1 MISRQQLG
9 ILSLL
14 VAVQLGVIAHA
25 APPSAFD
32 QWQAV
37 NGDSV
42 SGQQC
47 GNTQTPSNEAI
58 SCAAG
63 YTCVTDI
70 SASGFVQRSVVA
82 PDGGQ
87 YFQTI
92 MTGESDSSGA
102 LLPSDESFVRS
113 GASGGVAGKQREE
126 SAAATPASANSTPAA
141 HGPYAYLASSN
152 GSIII
157 INLSLPDTLTYTDTL
172 RVSRSPLAVAV
183 SPNGAFLYASNND
196 DSTIWVIR
204 AFDRQVIDTITVPAN
219 AAALMVD
226 GAGERLY
233 VTHTSGDII
242 TVVDLRQ
249 RQVLAVLNL
258 AATLTDVVVHPD
270 DAHLIGLDL
279 TLDEVLI
286 IDALTGEIVT
296 RHPVPNGTANPGQV
310 TVSRDGATVYLALS
324 DGSNTTLHALDL
336 ASRQWRVAP
345 QTLTGIVTRLFFNFN
360 ADRLLVNT
368 YNPDAAVCSNA
379 RNGFY
384 AIDPVSLL
392 PTLVR
397 DLARGEEVI
406 ASEASDSTLV
416 LNRQTSRLHRLSAD
430 ALAAYGSVGTGSN
443 ANAGEHFIG
452 PVLAAALKTDTAL
465 LDFGTTAAGNTST
478 KRFTLR
484 NSGALPVTVIGLQL
498 SAEAAVAAALTSG
511 EFTVSK
517 DDCSGRTLLPDDTCD
532 VEVMHQP
539 TGDTAKQARLQI
551 TTDSEAVSA
560 AVDLT
565 GQGADQPTAS
575 ATGSGGG
582 GGVFAPYWLIALLL
596 VGATR
601 RRA

>member
-9 ILSLL
+9 ILSLS

-25 APPSAFD
+25 APPIAYD

-37 NGDSV
+37 DGDIV
-42 SGQQC
+42 SEQQC
-47 GNTQTPSNEAI
+47 GGTQNPSGNAI
-58 SCAAG
+58 PCPAG
-63 YTCVTDI
+63 YTCATEV
-70 SASGFVQRSVVA
+70 AALGFLQRTVA
-82 PDGGQ
+82 ADDDGGP

-92 MTGESDSSGA
+92 ITEKSDGSGA
-102 LLPSDESFVRS
+102 LVPSDESFVRS
-113 GASGGVAGKQREE
+113 GANSGGVAGKEREE
-126 SAAATPASANSTPAA
+126 SAATTPASANSTPAA

-152 GSIII
+152 GSIIV

-172 RVSRSPLAVAV
+172 RVSRSPFAVAV

-196 DSTIWVIR
+196 DSTISVIR
-204 AFDRQVIDTITVPAN
+204 AFDRQVIDTIAIPTN

-233 VTHTSGDII
+233 VTHTSGII

-258 AATLTDVVVHPD
+258 AATLTDVVIHPD

-279 TLDEVLI
+279 ALDEVQI

-296 RHPVPNGTANPGQV
+296 RHPVPNGTANTGQMA
-310 TVSRDGATVYLALS
+310 VSRDGATVYLALS
-324 DGSNTTLHALDL
+324 DGSSTTLHALDL

-345 QTLTGIVTRLFFNFN
+345 QTLIGIVTRLFFNFN

-384 AIDPVSLL
+384 AIDTVSLL

-430 ALAAYGSVGTGSN
+430 ALTAYGSVGTGSN

-452 PVLAAALKTDTAL
+452 PVLAAALDTDTAL

-484 NSGALPVTVIGLQL
+484 NSGALPITVTGLRL

-539 TGDTAKQARLQI
+539 TGDTAKHARLQI

-565 GQGADQPTAS
+565 GQGADQPAAT
-575 ATGSGGG
+575 ATGSGG

-596 VGATR
+596 IGATR